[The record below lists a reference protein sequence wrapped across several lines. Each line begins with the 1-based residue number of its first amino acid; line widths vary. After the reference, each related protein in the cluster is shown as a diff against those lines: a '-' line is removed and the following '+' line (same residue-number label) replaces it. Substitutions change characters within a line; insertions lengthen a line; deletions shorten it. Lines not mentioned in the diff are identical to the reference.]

1 MHRLWLGFLAAV
13 LMSAASS
20 AHAADLAYPKKVR
33 VHSRHAVCV
42 RWVEQ
47 TWSWYNY
54 CEPVRYPPRAYY
66 PGALS
71 WH

>member
-1 MHRLWLGFLAAV
+1 MRRLLLGFLAAV

-20 AHAADLAYPKKVR
+20 AHAADLAYPDKVR
-33 VHSRHAVCV
+33 VHSSHADCV

-47 TWSWYNY
+47 TQSWYNY
-54 CEPVRYPPRAYY
+54 CEPVRYPPRTYDH
-66 PGALS
+66 GAPV